1 MAALA
6 LTLGA
11 ADTSSEIVMSI
22 RAPRVAMAVL
32 VGSGLALAGAL
43 MQGGLANPLADPALV
58 GVSAGAAL
66 GAVAAASVGHR
77 LRHPARGHRRHHRR
91 RASPSLIV
99 VAASL
104 HDSRPEVVTLLLAGV
119 AVAAFA
125 GALLA
130 VIVSLSPSAAVR
142 SITFWSSGSL
152 ALSTWSGVISVA
164 PFVVAGAA
172 LAASVARPLDVLSL
186 GDRGAAAAGVDVRA
200 VRYRALAAVVLL
212 VGAGV
217 GAVGVIAFVGLMIPH
232 AVRAVIGP
240 RHAPVLLAQRAGRL
254 PARPRRRHA
263 RAPRRQPG
271 RDPDRRHHGGHRRT
285 GVLRPAPA
293 HPRTPGRVGM
303 TPPAAELRARPCAR
317 ATASGSSPPT
327 CRSAA
332 GPSPR

>member
-11 ADTSSEIVMSI
+11 ADASAEIVMSI

-66 GAVAAASVGHR
+66 GAVAAASVGVAFGT
-77 LRHPARGHRRHHRR
+77 LPAGL
-91 RASPSLIV
+91 AATIGAAVAVVIV

-142 SITFWSSGSL
+142 SLTFWSSGSL
-152 ALSTWSGVISVA
+152 ALSTWSGVVSVA
-164 PFVVAGAA
+164 PFVIAGAA

-240 RHAPVLLAQRAGRL
+240 RHAPVLLLSALAGSLLVLAADTLARL
-254 PARPRRRHA
+254 VANPVEIPIGAITAVIGAPAFFVLL
-263 RAPRRQPG
+263 
-271 RDPDRRHHGGHRRT
+271 RRT
-285 GVLRPAPA
+285 
-293 HPRTPGRVGM
+293 
-303 TPPAAELRARPCAR
+303 RARQGGWA
-317 ATASGSSPPT
+317 
-327 CRSAA
+327 
-332 GPSPR
+332 

>member
-1 MAALA
+1 MTGQARWVWAALALAVAVVAVGGIA

-11 ADTSSEIVMSI
+11 ADSSSEIVMNI

-32 VGSGLALAGAL
+32 IGSGLALAGAL

-66 GAVAAASVGHR
+66 GAVAAAAVGIAFGT
-77 LRHPARGHRRHHRR
+77 LPAGI
-91 RASPSLIV
+91 AATVGAALAVVVV

-104 HDSRPEVVTLLLAGV
+104 RESRPEVVTLLLAGV

-130 VIVSLSPSAAVR
+130 VIVSLSSSAAVR

-152 ALSTWSGVISVA
+152 ALSTWSGVLSVA
-164 PFVVAGAA
+164 PFVAVGAV

-186 GDRGAAAAGVDVRA
+186 GDRGAATAGVDVRA

-240 RHAPVLLAQRAGRL
+240 RHAPVLLVSALAGSLLVLAADTLARL
-254 PARPRRRHA
+254 VANPVEIPIGAITAVIGAPAFFVLL
-263 RAPRRQPG
+263 
-271 RDPDRRHHGGHRRT
+271 RRT
-285 GVLRPAPA
+285 
-293 HPRTPGRVGM
+293 
-303 TPPAAELRARPCAR
+303 RARQGGWA
-317 ATASGSSPPT
+317 
-327 CRSAA
+327 
-332 GPSPR
+332 

>member
-1 MAALA
+1 VTGRFRWVWAALVLALAVLALAAIA

-11 ADTSSEIVMSI
+11 AETSTEVVMSI

-66 GAVAAASVGHR
+66 GAVVAASVGISFGT
-77 LRHPARGHRRHHRR
+77 LPAGV
-91 RASPSLIV
+91 AATIGAGVAVLVV

-130 VIVSLSPSAAVR
+130 VIVSLSPDAAVR

-152 ALSTWSGVISVA
+152 ALSTWSGVLSVA
-164 PFVVAGAA
+164 PFVLAGAA

-186 GDRGAAAAGVDVRA
+186 GDRGATSAGVDVRA

-240 RHAPVLLAQRAGRL
+240 RHAPVLLVSALAGSLLVLAADTLARL
-254 PARPRRRHA
+254 VANPVEIPIGAITAVIGAPAFFVLL
-263 RAPRRQPG
+263 
-271 RDPDRRHHGGHRRT
+271 RRT
-285 GVLRPAPA
+285 
-293 HPRTPGRVGM
+293 
-303 TPPAAELRARPCAR
+303 RARQGGWA
-317 ATASGSSPPT
+317 
-327 CRSAA
+327 
-332 GPSPR
+332 

>member
-1 MAALA
+1 
-6 LTLGA
+6 
-11 ADTSSEIVMSI
+11 
-22 RAPRVAMAVL
+22 MAVL

-66 GAVAAASVGHR
+66 GAVAAASVGIAFGT
-77 LRHPARGHRRHHRR
+77 LPAGI
-91 RASPSLIV
+91 AATIGAAIAVMIV

-130 VIVSLSPSAAVR
+130 VIVSLSPDAAVR
-142 SITFWSSGSL
+142 SLTFWSSGSL
-152 ALSTWSGVISVA
+152 ALSTWSGVLSVA
-164 PFVVAGAA
+164 PFVLAGAA

-186 GDRGAAAAGVDVRA
+186 GDRGAASAGVDVRG

-240 RHAPVLLAQRAGRL
+240 RHAPVLLVSALAGSLLVLAADTLARL
-254 PARPRRRHA
+254 VANPVEIPIGAITAVIGAPAFFVLL
-263 RAPRRQPG
+263 
-271 RDPDRRHHGGHRRT
+271 RRT
-285 GVLRPAPA
+285 
-293 HPRTPGRVGM
+293 
-303 TPPAAELRARPCAR
+303 RARQGGWA
-317 ATASGSSPPT
+317 
-327 CRSAA
+327 
-332 GPSPR
+332 

>member
-1 MAALA
+1 VTGRFRWVWASLVLALAVVALAAIA

-11 ADTSSEIVMSI
+11 AESSAEVVMSI

-58 GVSAGAAL
+58 GISAGAAL
-66 GAVAAASVGHR
+66 GAVAAASVGVAFGT
-77 LRHPARGHRRHHRR
+77 LPAGI
-91 RASPSLIV
+91 AATIGAAIAVMIV

-130 VIVSLSPSAAVR
+130 VIVSLSPDAAVR
-142 SITFWSSGSL
+142 SLTFWSSGSL
-152 ALSTWSGVISVA
+152 ALSTWSGVLSVA
-164 PFVVAGAA
+164 PFVVVGAA

-186 GDRGAAAAGVDVRA
+186 GDRGAASAGVDVRG

-240 RHAPVLLAQRAGRL
+240 RHAPVLLVSALAGSLLVLAADTLARL
-254 PARPRRRHA
+254 VANPVEIPIGAITAVIGAPAFFLLL
-263 RAPRRQPG
+263 
-271 RDPDRRHHGGHRRT
+271 RRT
-285 GVLRPAPA
+285 
-293 HPRTPGRVGM
+293 
-303 TPPAAELRARPCAR
+303 RARQGGWA
-317 ATASGSSPPT
+317 
-327 CRSAA
+327 
-332 GPSPR
+332 

>member
-1 MAALA
+1 VWAALVLAIAVVAAASIA

-11 ADTSSEIVMSI
+11 AESSAEIVMNI
-22 RAPRVAMAVL
+22 RAPRVVMAVL

-66 GAVAAASVGHR
+66 GAVTAASLGIAFGT
-77 LRHPARGHRRHHRR
+77 LPAGV
-91 RASPSLIV
+91 AATIGAALAVLIV

-125 GALLA
+125 GAVLA

-142 SITFWSSGSL
+142 SLTFWSSGSL
-152 ALSTWSGVISVA
+152 ALSTWSGVVSVA
-164 PFVVAGAA
+164 PFVIAGAA

-186 GDRGAAAAGVDVRA
+186 GDRGAATAGVDVRA

-240 RHAPVLLAQRAGRL
+240 RHAPVLLLSALAGSLLVLAADTLARL
-254 PARPRRRHA
+254 VANPVEIPIGAITAVIGAPAFFVLL
-263 RAPRRQPG
+263 
-271 RDPDRRHHGGHRRT
+271 RRT
-285 GVLRPAPA
+285 RERQGGWA
-293 HPRTPGRVGM
+293 
-303 TPPAAELRARPCAR
+303 
-317 ATASGSSPPT
+317 
-327 CRSAA
+327 
-332 GPSPR
+332 